1 MHLGLPR
8 ACQAGRAPVCPET
21 SEATS
26 RRAEAIRRL
35 RLFAA
40 KKNSVIS
47 LVTYSESI
55 CRQAPNTNSTRI
67 HISIAIDTRTGD
79 SESPRDTR

>member
-26 RRAEAIRRL
+26 RRPEAIRRL

-55 CRQAPNTNSTRI
+55 C
-67 HISIAIDTRTGD
+67 TRTVLQLLRARLRNCDCQVSFLTGW
-79 SESPRDTR
+79 